1 MGYDFNHPYENTSL
15 CYLKII
21 TSLCLN
27 IAVKI
32 QGYLDKFIPSK
43 IKNQNF

>member
-1 MGYDFNHPYENTSL
+1 MLSENHYFTLSQY
-15 CYLKII
+15 C
-21 TSLCLN
+21 T
-27 IAVKI
+27 VKI